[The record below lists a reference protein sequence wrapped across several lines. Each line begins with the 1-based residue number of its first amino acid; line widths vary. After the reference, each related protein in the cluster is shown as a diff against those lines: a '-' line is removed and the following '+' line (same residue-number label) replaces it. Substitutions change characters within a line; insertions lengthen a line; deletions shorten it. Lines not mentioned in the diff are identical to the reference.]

1 MVRAV
6 HLGYLCDGCR
16 ARVPV
21 YTFTRS
27 NAATSSTPPVDR
39 SVECPQ
45 CHVARHVSF
54 SEIENLE
61 RWEEIVAA
69 DGNAA

>member
-39 SVECPQ
+39 SVQCPQ
-45 CHVARHVSF
+45 CHAARHVSF
-54 SEIENLE
+54 SEIQNLE